1 MQRPIH
7 EIRQGLIA
15 AKIYSR
21 KLGGRLQFTVSLTR
35 VFRNGEVWNESSRLG
50 TEHLL
55 TASWLLTEAY
65 KWVHAREK
73 SQQK

>member
-7 EIRQGLIA
+7 EIRQGLIT
-15 AKIYSR
+15 AKIYGR
-21 KLGGRLQFTVSLTR
+21 KLGGQLKFTVSLIR
-35 VFRNGEVWNESSRLG
+35 VFRNGEVWNESSRLS

-65 KWVHAREK
+65 KWIHARETT
-73 SQQK
+73 QQK